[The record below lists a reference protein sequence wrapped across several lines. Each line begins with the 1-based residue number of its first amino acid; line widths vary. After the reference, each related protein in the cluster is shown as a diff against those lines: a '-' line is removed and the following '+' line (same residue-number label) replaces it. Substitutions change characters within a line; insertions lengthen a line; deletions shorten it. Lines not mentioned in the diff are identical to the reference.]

1 MYLVVVK
8 NELRN
13 SSEKELSTSEL
24 IQQCLNKDAS
34 AQREF
39 VEKYGKKIMQVCH
52 RYSTLT
58 VEPLD
63 IFQESFIQVFSVLHQ
78 FDEQKGQLE
87 GWLYRISVNVA
98 LKLIKKNARYDQAT
112 AIEDVHGHDDL
123 ITEVNDSLGYK
134 ELLSFIKQLPE
145 PQRTIFN
152 LYVIDG
158 YDHSEIGERLGI
170 SSNASRSHLSRAK
183 TKIKELHNAYNH
195 E

>member
-1 MYLVVVK
+1 MK
-8 NELRN
+8 
-13 SSEKELSTSEL
+13 TSEL
-24 IQQCLNKDAS
+24 IQKCLNHDPK

-39 VEKYGKKIMQVCH
+39 VELYGKKIMQVCH

-78 FDEQKGQLE
+78 FDEQRGQLE

-98 LKLIKKNARYDQAT
+98 LKLIKKNARYDLAT
-112 AIEDVHGHDDL
+112 TIEEVPSHHDL
-123 ITEVNDSLGYK
+123 ITEVNDSLGYN

-158 YDHSEIGERLGI
+158 YDHAEIGERLGI
-170 SSNASRSHLSRAK
+170 SANASRSHLSRAK